1 MRLPRFK
8 FSVRSLMVA
17 VAVCAAIVWL
27 APMAGKYWW
36 TWTVIRDV
44 KRGQSQ
50 RYSAEGF
57 SRAGPLSVEA
67 LRDALESDKKTTRL
81 DALRSL
87 SVIGRDPSD
96 AVRALATPA
105 VPGLINALQDK
116 DDDIRMEAAAALG
129 QIGSNAAGAVEP
141 LIVASRDGQHP
152 LASAGAIQVSASAIR
167 ALGEIGPSAKSA
179 LPALAKMV
187 EDPRHRFHIFALHA
201 FWRIGP
207 KGPAEASVVVPKLIA
222 RLSTSKDPRE
232 RAWLAEI
239 LTEIGPAARDAI
251 PALTTAAADSDPQLR
266 VAARKALS
274 FVTGAKDKPES
285 DVTTNT
291 QNP

>member
-8 FSVRSLMVA
+8 LTVRSLMVV

-27 APMAGKYWW
+27 APITGKYWW

-57 SRAGPLSVEA
+57 SRAGPLSVQA
-67 LRDALESDKKTTRL
+67 LRNALQSDKKATRL

-87 SVIGRDPSD
+87 SVIGRDSRD
-96 AVRALATPA
+96 AVRALAKPA
-105 VPGLINALQDK
+105 VPDLINALQDK
-116 DDDIRMEAAAALG
+116 DDDVRMEAATALG
-129 QIGSNAAGAVEP
+129 QIGSNAASAVEP
-141 LIVASRDGQHP
+141 LIAALRDGQHP
-152 LASAGAIQVSASAIR
+152 VASAGAIQVSASAIR

-187 EDPRHRFHIFALHA
+187 EDPQHRFHIWALHA
-201 FWRIGP
+201 FWRVGP
-207 KGPAEASVVVPKLIA
+207 KGPAEASIVVPKLIA
-222 RLSTSKDPRE
+222 RLSTSKNPRE
-232 RAWLAEI
+232 RVWPADILA
-239 LTEIGPAARDAI
+239 EIGPAARDAI
-251 PALTTAAADSDPQLR
+251 PALSTAAADPDPELR
-266 VAARKALS
+266 VAAKKALS
-274 FVTGAKDKPES
+274 AVTGAKEKPES
-285 DVTTNT
+285 DVSTNI